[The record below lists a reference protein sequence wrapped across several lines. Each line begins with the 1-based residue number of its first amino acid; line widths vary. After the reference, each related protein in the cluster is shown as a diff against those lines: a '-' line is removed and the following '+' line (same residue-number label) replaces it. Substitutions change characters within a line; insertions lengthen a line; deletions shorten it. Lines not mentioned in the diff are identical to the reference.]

1 MVGGVGGPVP
11 DDAERERALARQWR
25 LAQVNLLLALLLLA
39 VAGLWWFSADATW
52 QAPTFTVLGILI
64 TVAAISN
71 VRQQQRNRR
80 LGRNARTPGSPW
92 TAWGSVVVGDTGIEP
107 VTSSVSGKRAT
118 AAPIARSG
126 LATGPSS
133 APVPREGDEVE
144 TGFEPV

>member
-80 LGRNARTPGSPW
+80 RRQEREN
-92 TAWGSVVVGDTGIEP
+92 
-107 VTSSVSGKRAT
+107 
-118 AAPIARSG
+118 
-126 LATGPSS
+126 
-133 APVPREGDEVE
+133 PR
-144 TGFEPV
+144 